1 MNAKILLTTVSL
13 GLLLGAGCAGKSTGD
28 TYTYRGSMTGENIDM
43 TLDNLLESN
52 EDRSYQIE
60 LNAIR
65 KREGAWDSV
74 YYLEVRYAGASDAGY
89 MDIGPGETL
98 VMTVD
103 GQPLRLRSAGS
114 ATSRRVTGEGHYL
127 ENAVYPTNPEEL
139 KRIARA
145 KEVKVQ
151 VVGQAHSHY
160 RTFKPENSEKF
171 RKFVLMHMGG
181 F

>member
-1 MNAKILLTTVSL
+1 MNAKILLTVSL
-13 GLLLGAGCAGKSTGD
+13 GLLLWAGCAGKSTGD
-28 TYTYRGSMTGENIDM
+28 TYTYRGGMTGEDMDM

-60 LNAIR
+60 VNAVR
-65 KREGAWDSV
+65 KREGAWDSA
-74 YYLEVRYAGASDAGY
+74 YYLDVRYAGASDAGY

-98 VMTVD
+98 LLTVD
-103 GQPLRLRSAGS
+103 GQPLRLRGAGS
-114 ATSRRVTGEGHYL
+114 ATSRSVTSAGHFT
-127 ENAVYPTNPEEL
+127 ENAVYPVKAEDL

-145 KEVKVQ
+145 QEVKVQ

-160 RTFKPENSEKF
+160 RTFQPENLEKF